1 MHFGARVSAARRPVE
16 MPDGQSR
23 TMPNPDHRAS
33 RSSEKGESIP
43 RIATSSKGVSPQL
56 SKVLAKALAKVSNTR
71 FGEWCEQEAELE
83 AELEA
88 GVEAPTDH

>member
-1 MHFGARVSAARRPVE
+1 
-16 MPDGQSR
+16 
-23 TMPNPDHRAS
+23 
-33 RSSEKGESIP
+33 
-43 RIATSSKGVSPQL
+43 
-56 SKVLAKALAKVSNTR
+56 VLAKALAKVSNTR